1 MKKRMMNVL
10 LAGVLAAGS
19 ISPAMA
25 AMAEEADGKVLDI
38 ALSADISTMDVMG
51 TSKDYMVP
59 MNVFDRLKIWFPL
72 PGLRSYRISV
82 SRLLR
87 KNIRIFILNFCR
99 ILCLPRMMRH

>member
-51 TSKDYMVP
+51 TR
-59 MNVFDRLKIWFPL
+59 NEQ
-72 PGLRSYRISV
+72 GLHGSDECI
-82 SRLLR
+82 
-87 KNIRIFILNFCR
+87 
-99 ILCLPRMMRH
+99 